1 MVELLVEEDMYLT
14 AGVHIGTQVKN
25 KDMLKFVY
33 KVRND
38 GLYILDIRKTD
49 ERIRLAAKFLANY
62 PPQDILVVAQRQYA
76 QKPAAKL
83 AEIIGAKAVVGRFI
97 PGTLT
102 NPELPKYLEP
112 RVIFVNDPAADA
124 QALREAVK
132 SCIPVIALC
141 DANNRTSYVDLV
153 IPTNN
158 KGRRALA
165 FIYWLL
171 TREILKAR
179 GDIKSDEE
187 YKYTIEDFEA
197 PL

>member
-1 MVELLVEEDMYLT
+1 MADLLVDEETYLT

-25 KDMLKFVY
+25 KDMMKFVY

-38 GLYILDIRKTD
+38 GLYILDVNQTD
-49 ERIRLAAKFLANY
+49 ERIRLASKFFARY
-62 PPQDILVVAQRQYA
+62 EPKDILIVAQRQYA
-76 QKPAAKL
+76 QKPASKF
-83 AEIIGAKAVVGRFI
+83 AEIIGATAVVGRFI

-102 NPELPKYLEP
+102 NPELPKYFEP
-112 RVIFVNDPAADA
+112 RVIFVNDPTADA

-132 SCIPVIALC
+132 SRIPVVALC

-171 TREILKAR
+171 AREVLKAR
-179 GDIKSDEE
+179 GDIKSDDE
-187 YKYTIEDFEA
+187 YKYTVDDFEA

>member
-1 MVELLVEEDMYLT
+1 MVDLLIEEDLYLT

-25 KDMLKFVY
+25 KDMEQFIY

-38 GLYILDIRKTD
+38 GLYILDIHKTD
-49 ERIRLAAKFLANY
+49 ERIRVAAKFLARY
-62 PPQDILVVAQRQYA
+62 APEDILVVAQRQYG
-76 QKPAAKL
+76 QKPALKF
-83 AEIIGAKAVVGRFI
+83 AELVGAKSIVGRFI
-97 PGTLT
+97 PGVLT
-102 NPELPKYLEP
+102 NPELPSYTEP

-124 QALREAVK
+124 QAIREAVK
-132 SCIPVIALC
+132 SRIPVVALC
-141 DANNRTSYVDLV
+141 DANNRTKYVDLV

-165 FIYWLL
+165 LIYWLL
-171 TREILKAR
+171 TREVLKAR

-187 YKYTIEDFEA
+187 FKYTIDDFEA